1 MSIKGIIFDYG
12 GTIDTDCRH
21 WSEVLWDGYQ
31 AVGIPVTKAHFR
43 DAYVYGERSLARQ
56 PLVRP
61 EHNFLDL
68 LRIKVGEEFSYLIDN
83 SLWSVGADEV
93 QRLAFA
99 VAQWCYDYVLRV
111 LSVTRPV
118 VKALAARYPL
128 VLVSNFYGNI
138 NTILADF
145 QLDDCFKHVV
155 ESSVVGVRK
164 PDPQIYQ
171 LGVDA
176 IGLPADEV
184 LVVGDSFS
192 KDVVPAKAVGCR
204 VAWLKGEG
212 WGNETIDESLPDV
225 IITELPQLLTTSI
238 I

>member
-31 AVGIPVTKAHFR
+31 AVGIPVSKAHFR

-68 LRIKVGEEFSYLIDN
+68 LRIKVAEEFSYLIDN
-83 SLWSVGADEV
+83 SLWSVGEADAR
-93 QRLAFA
+93 RLAGD
-99 VAQWCYDYVLRV
+99 VAQWCYNYVLRV

-118 VKALAARYPL
+118 VKELASRYPL

-171 LGVDA
+171 FGVDA

>member
-1 MSIKGIIFDYG
+1 MNIKGIIFDYG

-21 WSEVLWDGYQ
+21 WSEVLWDGYC
-31 AVGIPVTKAHFR
+31 ACGVNVTKAQFR
-43 DAYVYGERSLARQ
+43 DAYVFGERTMARI

-61 EHNFLDL
+61 EHNFHDVL
-68 LRIKVGEEFSYLIDN
+68 LIKVEQEFRYLVEN
-83 SLWSVGADEV
+83 SFLPDVPENTKFVAS
-93 QRLAFA
+93 

-118 VKALAARYPL
+118 VRRLAQLYPL

-145 QLDDCFKHVV
+145 QLADCFSHVV

-164 PDPQIYQ
+164 PDPAIYQ

-204 VAWLKGEG
+204 VAWLKGQG
-212 WGNETIDESLPDV
+212 WGDETIDESVPDF
-225 IITELPQLLTTSI
+225 ILSELPQLLGCLGV
-238 I
+238 